1 MNIKEEISKM
11 SSTRRILLAQEIWD
25 SIPGD
30 SIELSESIKQELDN
44 RLELHNS
51 GKMEYLSIDDFRKEL
66 ADRK

>member
-1 MNIKEEISKM
+1 MNLKEEISKM
-11 SSTRRILLAQEIWD
+11 SSSRRILLVQEIWD
-25 SIPGD
+25 SIPED
-30 SIELSESIKQELDN
+30 SIELSEPIKKELDN